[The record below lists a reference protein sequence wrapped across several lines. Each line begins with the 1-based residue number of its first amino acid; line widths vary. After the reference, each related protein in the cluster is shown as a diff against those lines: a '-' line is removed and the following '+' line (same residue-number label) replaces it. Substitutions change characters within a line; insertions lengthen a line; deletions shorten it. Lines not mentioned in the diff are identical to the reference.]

1 MPAVALRAAI
11 PSFFGLFRLFQG
23 LIRLFSGYS
32 VFFKAIPSC
41 FIDDVNTCKLTQLF
55 KIRHNIFMTDKPVS

>member
-11 PSFFGLFRLFQG
+11 ASFLKLLRLFQG
-23 LIRLFSGYS
+23 LIRLFSGYC

-41 FIDDVNTCKLTQLF
+41 FIDDVTT
-55 KIRHNIFMTDKPVS
+55 